1 MSSYFRRAHRHHDM
15 QADQI
20 TVHNDTDLFNFN
32 AKGEKLNF
40 TMKYVQFN
48 DKFRLYVDD
57 DVLIFQKKVGEN
69 WVDKLRLS

>member
-1 MSSYFRRAHRHHDM
+1 MSSYFRRQQRHHDM
-15 QADQI
+15 HIDELTI
-20 TVHNDTDLFNFN
+20 HNKKDLFNFN
-32 AKGEKLNF
+32 SIGEQLNF